1 MINIADV
8 KSITRVIVA
17 DIDMDAIIRLDFLQ
31 ANDCQ
36 IDVTHHVLRI
46 KGQQYHLKFAGKL
59 GCHRVTVSE
68 KVEIPARTE
77 MIIEGYVDVLIRK
90 NDLGI
95 IEPTP
100 RAYELGIGLVAKS
113 LVHTDSKLPLSIIN
127 LSDETERLY
136 PGTHVANLSFV
147 SSVNNGQPKH
157 RQDSK
162 HVQIPSH
169 LSDLYER
176 MTAGLSKEQC
186 TEVAKLLIKHKTT
199 FSESD
204 DDLGRTGIIRH
215 KFLLDQ
221 HVLLSSHKEDC
232 QFT

>member
-1 MINIADV
+1 MIDIADV

-17 DIDMDAIIRLDFLQ
+17 DIDMNAIIGLDFLQ

-46 KGQQYHLKFAGKL
+46 KGQQCQLKLAGKL

-68 KVEIPARTE
+68 KVELPARTE
-77 MIIEGYVDVLIRK
+77 MITEGHVDVPVIRK

-113 LVHTDSKLPLSIIN
+113 LVHTDSKMPLRIIN

-136 PGTHVANLSFV
+136 PGSKSEFCIKCLQWTTQTPTGLKAST
-147 SSVNNGQPKH
+147 
-157 RQDSK
+157 DSK
-162 HVQIPSH
+162 PIN
-169 LSDLYER
+169 
-176 MTAGLSKEQC
+176 
-186 TEVAKLLIKHKTT
+186 
-199 FSESD
+199 
-204 DDLGRTGIIRH
+204 
-215 KFLLDQ
+215 
-221 HVLLSSHKEDC
+221 
-232 QFT
+232 